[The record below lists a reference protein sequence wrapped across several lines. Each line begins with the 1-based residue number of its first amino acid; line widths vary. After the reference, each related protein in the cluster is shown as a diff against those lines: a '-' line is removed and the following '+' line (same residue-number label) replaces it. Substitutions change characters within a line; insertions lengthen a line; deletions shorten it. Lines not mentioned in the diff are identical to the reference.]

1 MFSDKKS
8 REPLCDTTPESG
20 ILNSAEHN
28 SVPVSGGK
36 KGLLVT
42 LLDRGDQQSM
52 KGTEEGNE
60 HGVSRNL

>member
-8 REPLCDTTPESG
+8 GEPLCDTAPESG
-20 ILNSAEHN
+20 ILNRAEHN
-28 SVPVSGGK
+28 GVPVSGGK

-60 HGVSRNL
+60 HGVSKNL